1 MNYDFLVVGCG
12 IVGLT
17 TAIAVR
23 KAFGGTVCVIEK
35 EETIGAHASGRNSGV
50 LHAGIYYK
58 PGTLKARLCVEGN
71 RLIREYCASKGIKSI
86 KGKVIV
92 AREERDLPALFKLER
107 RAKAC
112 RAEVKLID
120 EKELKEIEPYALT
133 CRKAL
138 YSPNTAVIDPKEV
151 LGSLAEDARS
161 LGVEIR
167 LGARLLGLGRGKKEA
182 VTTGGRLGY
191 GFLVNAAG
199 AYADRIAHMCGL
211 GLSYTMV
218 PYKGIYL
225 KLKDEYGY
233 LVRSNIYPVPD
244 ARYPF
249 LGVHLTR
256 TPHGT
261 VKIGPTAI
269 PALSREN
276 YGMFSNLRYSELAE
290 SAACTA
296 RKLLTDKNYVS
307 LALRE
312 IGKYLPYL
320 MYREAKKLLP
330 SLQYTHIARHPVAG
344 IRPQLFDKSKNELV
358 MDYLILQNDDSL
370 HILNAVSPAFTSSL
384 AFAEYVVER
393 MGRF

>member
-1 MNYDFLVVGCG
+1 MSYDFVVVGCG

-23 KAFGGTVCVIEK
+23 KAFGGTVCVFEK
-35 EETIGAHASGRNSGV
+35 EQEVGVHASGRNSGV

-71 RLIREYCASKGIKSI
+71 RLMREYCESKGIKSI

-92 AREERDLPALFKLER
+92 AKEERDLPALFELER
-107 RAKAC
+107 RAKAGGV
-112 RAEVKLID
+112 EVKLID
-120 EKELKEIEPYALT
+120 EKELKEIEPYART
-133 CRKAL
+133 CDKAL
-138 YSPNTAVIDPKEV
+138 YSPNTVVIDPKEV
-151 LGSLAEDARS
+151 LGSLAEDAKS

-167 LGARLLGLGRGKKEA
+167 LGTRLLDLDRGRKEA

-199 AYADRIAHMCGL
+199 AYADRIAHMRGL
-211 GLSYTMV
+211 GLAYTMV

-225 KLKDEYGY
+225 RIKDEFGY
-233 LVRSNIYPVPD
+233 LARSNIYPVPD
-244 ARYPF
+244 IRYPF
-249 LGVHLTR
+249 LGVHFTR
-256 TPHGT
+256 TPQGT

-276 YGMFSNLRYSELAE
+276 YGMISNIRYSELVE
-290 SAACTA
+290 SASCTA
-296 RKLLTDKNYVS
+296 KKLLTDKNYVS

-320 MYREAKKLLP
+320 MYREAKKLVP
-330 SLQYTHIARHPVAG
+330 SLGYSYIARHPMVG
-344 IRPQLFDKSKNELV
+344 IRSQLFDKSRNELV
-358 MDYLILQNDDSL
+358 MDYLVLQNDDSL

-384 AFAEYVVER
+384 AFAEYVVDR
-393 MGRF
+393 LK